1 MEPARRPAS
10 SRTSPARR
18 LGALAAASALVL
30 VAAPAIARQAP
41 QAPAPRVFPKVTFT
55 VSRAASEIKIDGVLD
70 EEAWKTAAVVPLPY
84 EWAPGDNVPP
94 PVETECLVT
103 YDAKNLYVAFRAH
116 DSKPA
121 DIRAHLMDRDDTDTL
136 IQDDHVGVMID
147 TFNDERRAFQ
157 FRVNPLGV
165 QADAVFSEQD
175 GVEDFSWDMMWN
187 AVGRITGDGYIVE
200 MAFPLKQLRFK
211 AGEGAQIWGFEAFRS
226 WPRNVR
232 HRISS
237 QPRDRNKGCVLCQE
251 NKIAG
256 LEGLAQGRNVELDP
270 TATFGRTDELASPD
284 AGSLTSGDP
293 DAELG
298 LTGRW
303 SVTSSMTLNGT
314 INPDFSQVEADV
326 AQLDVNQ
333 RFALFYPEKRPFFL
347 EGIDYFVTPI
357 QSVFTRTVADPYYG
371 AKLTG
376 KQGGNA
382 IGVFVTRD
390 SINNL
395 VLPSNAGSSEASLDD
410 DVSTVV
416 GRYRRD
422 VGSSS
427 TIGAL
432 YAGREGEGYH
442 NRQIGAD
449 LFWRPTQSDA
459 FRVQYIRTDTQYPD
473 AVAVDYNQPKES
485 FGGNGTWIDYQ
496 HITEKWMAFGSYE
509 AYDSGFRAD
518 TGFVPRV
525 DVRTFAGQAQRSWF
539 RGAGAWFNTLDVGVL
554 GLRTTDDGWTL
565 TDQTVAAYVNYTG
578 PFQTQ
583 FRFSVP
589 RDLTVYEG
597 VQYQVLPAYGVLRN
611 QAVGPVCPVSPGPL
625 RRWRGLCEQPPGHQR
640 DPVCSCGRVPPGV
653 EGQPAAELQPRPAL
667 GRGRPALPG
676 ESRAAQGDL
685 SHQRPHL
692 RARHS
697 AIHGHQPRPGPL
709 PLPRRV
715 AHAPVLLAIPLF
727 LQAQSPDRYLRRVL
741 GQRRRR
747 ARQRPAAAEPH
758 VVREARVCVGVLG
771 QARGERRGDRQE
783 GTGHAAGRTLEPSR
797 SASAGKTLGRGR
809 KPGGVTKW
817 GPACADKHRGDA
829 FCRLV

>member
-1 MEPARRPAS
+1 MPPARRSVTSLFPPAG
-10 SRTSPARR
+10 TLA
-18 LGALAAASALVL
+18 ALAAATAIALHGVPVL
-30 VAAPAIARQAP
+30 AQQAPAS
-41 QAPAPRVFPKVTFT
+41 PAPRVFPRVTFT
-55 VSRAASEIKIDGVLD
+55 VSRAASDIKVDGVLD

-94 PVETECLVT
+94 PVETECLVA

-116 DSKPA
+116 DPKPS

-175 GVEDFSWDMMWN
+175 GVEDFSWDMMWS

-200 MAFPLKQLRFK
+200 MAFPLKQLRFR
-211 AGEGAQIWGFEAFRS
+211 AGEGAQTWGFEAFRS

-237 QPRDRNKGCVLCQE
+237 QPRDRNKGCFLCQE

-256 LEGLAQGRNVELDP
+256 LAGLAQGRNVELDP
-270 TATFGRTDELASPD
+270 TATFSRTDERESADAAALA
-284 AGSLTSGDP
+284 SGDP

-390 SINNL
+390 SLNNL
-395 VLPSNAGSSEASLDD
+395 VFPANAGSADASLDD
-410 DVSTVV
+410 DVTTVV

-422 VGSSS
+422 IGSSS

-459 FRVQYIRTDTQYPD
+459 IRVQYIRTDTQYPQS
-473 AVAVDYNQPKES
+473 VAEEYGQSEEAFAGS
-485 FGGNGTWIDYQ
+485 GTWIDYE
-496 HITEKWMAFGSYE
+496 HVTEKWAAFGSYE

-525 DVRTFAGQAQRSWF
+525 DIRTLSGQAQRRWF

-554 GLRTTDDGWTL
+554 GLRTTDDGWNL
-565 TDQTVAAYVNYTG
+565 TDQTVAPYVNYTG
-578 PFQTQ
+578 PYQTQ

-597 VQYQVLPAYGVLRN
+597 VQYEYYRPTVNFGIKPSGRSALSVRGRFGDGVDYANNRAATSVVQVAPAVEYRPASRVSLQLSYNLDQLSVEGGRLY
-611 QAVGPVCPVSPGPL
+611 QANLGQIKALYHINVRTFVRAILQYTDIS
-625 RRWRGLCEQPPGHQR
+625 R
-640 DPVCSCGRVPPGV
+640 DPDLYLFPV
-653 EGQPAAELQPRPAL
+653 E
-667 GRGRPALPG
+667 
-676 ESRAAQGDL
+676 
-685 SHQRPHL
+685 QRT
-692 RARHS
+692 
-697 AIHGHQPRPGPL
+697 
-709 PLPRRV
+709 RRFFSQY
-715 AHAPVLLAIPLF
+715 LF
-727 LQAQSPDRYLRRVL
+727 SFKLNPQTVIFAGYSDN
-741 GQRRRR
+741 
-747 ARQRPAAAEPH
+747 
-758 VVREARVCVGVLG
+758 
-771 QARGERRGDRQE
+771 
-783 GTGHAAGRTLEPSR
+783 AAGMEGVDLQQQNRTFFV
-797 SASAGKTLGRGR
+797 KLGYA
-809 KPGGVTKW
+809 W
-817 GPACADKHRGDA
+817 A
-829 FCRLV
+829 F

>member
-1 MEPARRPAS
+1 MPSSAARLSCLAA
-10 SRTSPARR
+10 TIL
-18 LGALAAASALVL
+18 LGALP
-30 VAAPAIARQAP
+30 APAFAQAP
-41 QAPAPRVFPKVTFT
+41 QPPPASAPARVTFAVT
-55 VSRAASEIKIDGVLD
+55 RAVSPIKIDGVLD
-70 EEAWKTAAVVPLPY
+70 EDAWKTAAVVPLPY

-116 DSKPA
+116 DPKPA

-136 IQDDHVGVMID
+136 IQDDHIGVMLD

-165 QADAVFSEQD
+165 QADAIFSEQD
-175 GVEDFSWDMMWN
+175 GVEDFSWDMIWN
-187 AVGRITGDGYIVE
+187 AVSRITADGYIVE
-200 MAFPLKQLRFK
+200 AAFPLKQLRFK
-211 AGEGAQIWGFEAFRS
+211 AGDGAQTWGFEAFRS

-237 QPRDRNKGCVLCQE
+237 QPRDRNKGCILCQE

-270 TATFGRTDELASPD
+270 TATFSRTDELASPD

-303 SVTSSMTLNGT
+303 SFTSSMTLNGT

-371 AKLTG
+371 VKVTG

-395 VLPSNAGSSEASLDD
+395 LFPANQGSSETSLDD

-422 VGSSS
+422 IGSSS

-432 YAGREGEGYH
+432 YAGREGAGYH

-459 FRVQYIRTDTQYPD
+459 FRVQYIRTDTQYPE
-473 AVAVDYNQPKES
+473 AVADVYGQSKES

-525 DVRTFAGQAQRSWF
+525 DVRTFAGQAQRNWF

-554 GLRTTDDGWTL
+554 GLRTTDDGGTL

-578 PFQTQ
+578 PYQTQ

-597 VQYQVLPAYGVLRN
+597 VQYEYYRPTVYFGIKPSGRSALSVRGRFGDGVDYANNRAATSAVQVAPAVEYRP
-611 QAVGPVCPVSPGPL
+611 ASRVSLQLSYNLDQLSVDGGRL
-625 RRWRGLCEQPPGHQR
+625 YRANLTQLKMVYHLTVRTFVRAILQYTDISR
-640 DPVCSCGRVPPGV
+640 DPGLYLYPVASRTRQFFSQYLFSYKLNPQTVLFAGYSDNSNDAGV
-653 EGQPAAELQPRPAL
+653 
-667 GRGRPALPG
+667 
-676 ESRAAQGDL
+676 SQGLDF
-685 SHQRPHL
+685 QR
-692 RARHS
+692 
-697 AIHGHQPRPGPL
+697 QN
-709 PLPRRV
+709 
-715 AHAPVLLAIPLF
+715 
-727 LQAQSPDRYLRRVL
+727 
-741 GQRRRR
+741 
-747 ARQRPAAAEPH
+747 
-758 VVREARVCVGVLG
+758 
-771 QARGERRGDRQE
+771 
-783 GTGHAAGRTLEPSR
+783 RTLFVKIGY
-797 SASAGKTLGRGR
+797 A
-809 KPGGVTKW
+809 W
-817 GPACADKHRGDA
+817 A
-829 FCRLV
+829 F

>member
-1 MEPARRPAS
+1 MRPAARPAS
-10 SRTSPARR
+10 RSLRLPAW
-18 LGALAAASALVL
+18 LVQLAAASLIWN
-30 VAAPAIARQAP
+30 VAAPALAQAP
-41 QAPAPRVFPKVTFT
+41 SARTPTAQAPTAFPTLTFPVT
-55 VSRAASEIKIDGVLD
+55 RAASEIRIDGVLD
-70 EEAWKTAAVVPLPY
+70 EDAWKTAAVVPLPY

-175 GVEDFSWDMMWN
+175 GVEDFSWDMIWS
-187 AVGRITGDGYIVE
+187 AVGRITGEGYIVE
-200 MAFPLKQLRFK
+200 AAFPLKQLRFQP
-211 AGEGAQIWGFEAFRS
+211 GEGAQTWGFEAFRS

-237 QPRDRNKGCVLCQE
+237 QPRDRNKGCLLCQE
-251 NKIAG
+251 NKFTG
-256 LEGLAQGRNVELDP
+256 LEGLAQGRNAELDP
-270 TATFGRTDELASPD
+270 TATFARTDQRESPE
-284 AGSLTSGDP
+284 AGAFASGDP
-293 DAELG
+293 SAELG

-303 SVTSSMTLNGT
+303 SFTSSMTLNGT
-314 INPDFSQVEADV
+314 VNPDFSQVEADV

-371 AKLTG
+371 AKVTG

-390 SINNL
+390 SLNNL
-395 VLPSNAGSSEASLDD
+395 VLPANAGSSEASLDD
-410 DVSTVV
+410 DVSTIV

-432 YAGREGEGYH
+432 YAGREGSGYH

-459 FRVQYIRTDTQYPD
+459 FRVQYIRTDTQYPE
-473 AVAVDYNQPKES
+473 AVAADYGQPKAS

-509 AYDSGFRAD
+509 AYGPGFRAD

-525 DVRTFAGQAQRSWF
+525 DVRTFLGQAQRRWYA
-539 RGAGAWFNTLDVGVL
+539 GAGSWFNTIDVGML
-554 GLRTTDDGWTL
+554 GSHTTDDEWTL
-565 TDQTVAAYVNYTG
+565 TDQTVSAFVNYTG
-578 PFQTQ
+578 PYQTQ
-583 FRFSVP
+583 IQFTVP
-589 RDLTVYEG
+589 RNVTVYEG
-597 VQYQVLPAYGVLRN
+597 VRYEYYRPTVYFGD
-611 QAVGPVCPVSPGPL
+611 QAVRPVGAFGPGPL
-625 RRWRGLCEQPPGHQR
+625 RGRRGLREQPPGER
-640 DPVCSCGRVPPGV
+640 RRPVVSCVGIPPGV
-653 EGQPAAELQPRPAL
+653 AREPATQLHARSAL
-667 GRGRPALPG
+667 RRRRPALPG
-676 ESRAAQGDL
+676 EPRPAQGGL
-685 SHQRPHL
+685 SHQRPHV
-692 RARHS
+692 RARHP
-697 AIHGHQPRPGPL
+697 AVHGHQPRSVPL
-709 PLPRRV
+709 PLSRRRTHP
-715 AHAPVLLAIPLF
+715 ALLLAVSL
-727 LQAQSPDRYLRRVL
+727 LVQAQPADRDLRRLL
-741 GQRRRR
+741 GQLRRH
-747 ARQRPAAAEPH
+747 AGHRPAAAEPDLFP
-758 VVREARVCVGVLG
+758 EARVRVGVLKD
-771 QARGERRGDRQE
+771 RG
-783 GTGHAAGRTLEPSR
+783 
-797 SASAGKTLGRGR
+797 
-809 KPGGVTKW
+809 
-817 GPACADKHRGDA
+817 
-829 FCRLV
+829 

>member
-1 MEPARRPAS
+1 MRLAS
-10 SRTSPARR
+10 TLAALGTGFTVA
-18 LGALAAASALVL
+18 LGA
-30 VAAPAIARQAP
+30 APVFAQQAP
-41 QAPAPRVFPKVTFT
+41 PAQTPRVFPKVTFA

-94 PVETECLVT
+94 PVQTECLVT
-103 YDAKNLYVAFRAH
+103 YDAKNLFVAFRAH
-116 DSKPA
+116 DPKPG

-175 GVEDFSWDMMWN
+175 GVEDFSWDMMWS

-211 AGEGAQIWGFEAFRS
+211 AGDGAQTWGFEAFRS

-237 QPRDRNKGCVLCQE
+237 QARDRNKSCFLCQE

-270 TATFGRTDELASPD
+270 TATFSRTDELASPD
-284 AGSLTSGDP
+284 AGALTSGDP

-371 AKLTG
+371 AKVTG

-390 SINNL
+390 SLNNL
-395 VLPSNAGSSEASLDD
+395 VLPANAGSADASLDD
-410 DVSTVV
+410 DVSTIV

-422 VGSSS
+422 VGKSS
-427 TIGAL
+427 TVGAL

-459 FRVQYIRTDTQYPD
+459 FRVQYIRTDTQYPEAIAD
-473 AVAVDYNQPKES
+473 VYRQPKEAFAGS
-485 FGGNGTWIDYQ
+485 GTWIDYQ
-496 HITEKWMAFGSYE
+496 HISEKWMAFGSYE
-509 AYDSGFRAD
+509 AYDPGFRAD
-518 TGFVPRV
+518 AGFVPRV
-525 DVRTFAGQAQRSWF
+525 DVRTFQGQVQRRWYA
-539 RGAGAWFNTLDVGVL
+539 GAGSWFNTIDVGLV
-554 GLRTTDDGWTL
+554 GSHTTDDEWTL
-565 TDQTVAAYVNYTG
+565 TDQTASAFVTYTG
-578 PFQTQ
+578 PYQTQ
-583 FRFSVP
+583 VQFTVP
-589 RDLTVYEG
+589 RNVTVYEG
-597 VQYQVLPAYGVLRN
+597 VRYEYYRQNVYFGIKPSGRSALSVRGRFGDGVDYANNRAATSAVQVAPAVEYRPASRVSLQLSYNLDQLSVEGGRLYRANLGQLKAIYHINVRTFVRAILQYTDI
-611 QAVGPVCPVSPGPL
+611 S
-625 RRWRGLCEQPPGHQR
+625 R
-640 DPVCSCGRVPPGV
+640 DPDLYLFPV
-653 EGQPAAELQPRPAL
+653 EPRT
-667 GRGRPALPG
+667 
-676 ESRAAQGDL
+676 
-685 SHQRPHL
+685 
-692 RARHS
+692 
-697 AIHGHQPRPGPL
+697 
-709 PLPRRV
+709 RRFFSQY
-715 AHAPVLLAIPLF
+715 LF
-727 LQAQSPDRYLRRVL
+727 SFKLNPQTVIF
-741 GQRRRR
+741 
-747 ARQRPAAAEPH
+747 
-758 VVREARVCVGVLG
+758 
-771 QARGERRGDRQE
+771 
-783 GTGHAAGRTLEPSR
+783 AGYSDN
-797 SASAGKTLGRGR
+797 SAGMQGNDLQQQNRTFFVKLGYA
-809 KPGGVTKW
+809 W
-817 GPACADKHRGDA
+817 A
-829 FCRLV
+829 F